1 MVPKLLTPPL
11 VAGLATSVLLAVLGT
26 LDAVRDPGGDRLWGG
41 VLSVGG
47 AAVLATVVGVLSAG
61 FSRDGGLMPALRN
74 LMLVPPTA
82 GLLCA
87 VAVTITV
94 YFPPVHRQLE
104 AAQATG
110 SHYWFPARASLLGHS
125 LGLTSLMG
133 TLLSGAAGLV
143 VVVVITLPV
152 LALWR
157 PAAVVGQNQLETSPE
172 DAAINRRT
180 ARILA
185 QLAFLV
191 VAGPTCVILGSEQA
205 RANGLLE
212 AFTNLDDFVA
222 LPGRY
227 WADLIWVVG
236 WLMLPLGLLVLA
248 RTIIWGRSLMTEVTP
263 DVPLR

>member
-1 MVPKLLTPPL
+1 
-11 VAGLATSVLLAVLGT
+11 
-26 LDAVRDPGGDRLWGG
+26 
-41 VLSVGG
+41 
-47 AAVLATVVGVLSAG
+47 
-61 FSRDGGLMPALRN
+61 
-74 LMLVPPTA
+74 
-82 GLLCA
+82 
-87 VAVTITV
+87 
-94 YFPPVHRQLE
+94 
-104 AAQATG
+104 
-110 SHYWFPARASLLGHS
+110 
-125 LGLTSLMG
+125 
-133 TLLSGAAGLV
+133 V

-248 RTIIWGRSLMTEVTP
+248 RTIIWGTIVDDGSDSGRATALVERRVAGVLGDRRRERRRPATVGASSCNGKT
-263 DVPLR
+263 